1 MFWWVE
7 QKLIL
12 AWVIEMVL
20 DGFISQ
26 KLDNWALPSQA
37 KQGRKSLL
45 CGVVVSWLLQYQR
58 MFWHHCSSLK
68 LHLSGYTY
76 LFKSTYVLAGWLKIQ
91 PLLIVLH
98 SSLWPFNR
106 LIISDHL
113 STYISRVTLKHLE
126 FAGISHVIMRNAPN
140 KEKRFPEEILLYT
153 HHIYFWRGP
162 LLKYLNG
169 KLFPHILS

>member
-26 KLDNWALPSQA
+26 KLENWALPSQA

-68 LHLSGYTY
+68 LHLSENTHIGLVTDIDIHGTQWGYLGEKQMCRRTGDY
-76 LFKSTYVLAGWLKIQ
+76 ASLKISDV
-91 PLLIVLH
+91 LL
-98 SSLWPFNR
+98 
-106 LIISDHL
+106 
-113 STYISRVTLKHLE
+113 
-126 FAGISHVIMRNAPN
+126 
-140 KEKRFPEEILLYT
+140 
-153 HHIYFWRGP
+153 
-162 LLKYLNG
+162 
-169 KLFPHILS
+169 